1 VIVRGTNV
9 VDSGRQTFR
18 PGSDVTFTTQFHNL
32 VISGKDVLF
41 GGTRGTAAV
50 ITFPDGGT
58 VTVPFD
64 DQHQAILNDV
74 PRGTY
79 QASVKAGH
87 AVVARAEFVA
97 SKDKTVVVS
106 VISLPDLA
114 LLGGSGLA
122 VAIGLLLVGRLRWR
136 RRLVRRFRRSL
147 DTALLPAPEETAL
160 L

>member
-1 VIVRGTNV
+1 V

-18 PGSDVTFTTQFHNL
+18 PSQDVSFVTQFHNL
-32 VISGKDVLF
+32 VISGQDALF
-41 GGTRGTAAV
+41 GSTRGTAAV
-50 ITFPDGGT
+50 ITFPDGGK

-64 DQHQAILNDV
+64 AQHQAVLNDV

-87 AVVARAEFVA
+87 AVVASAEFVA

-106 VISLPDLA
+106 VISMPDMA
-114 LLGGSGLA
+114 VLGGSGLV

-147 DTALLPAPEETAL
+147 DTTLLPAPEEKAL